1 MQTLLQIH
9 RVTLTIFV
17 YEGEE
22 AVRPACITE
31 FPLQM
36 SSVPPHD
43 PDALPLASPLEVST
57 MASPRMTDAAEAFIW
72 RRRRRGEGPGPE
84 PNNTV
89 LSATLPRSC
98 VRTLALNV
106 RELARPL
113 RYSFAVCTRS
123 MSGASVLLAR
133 SADLCLESAAER
145 VTGAFG
151 GIYLPADAENCGGF
165 EYTTLQF
172 RDGGREL
179 ETLRWLI
186 SEQAFLCSALPRIFS
201 FPQVQVR
208 VVLDPLA
215 YLDVD

>member
-133 SADLCLESAAER
+133 SADLCLASGAER

-215 YLDVD
+215 YLDVE